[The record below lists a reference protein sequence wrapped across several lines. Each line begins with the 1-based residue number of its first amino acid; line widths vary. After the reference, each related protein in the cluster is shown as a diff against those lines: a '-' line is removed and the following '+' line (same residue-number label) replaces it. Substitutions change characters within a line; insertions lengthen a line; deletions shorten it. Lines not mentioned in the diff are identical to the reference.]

1 MQLHRLAIAAALA
14 AAPLGLSAAVAAT
27 PAQVQPG
34 MQVVDPSGGAVGTV
48 VGVKGASVI
57 LKTTKHE
64 VELPIASF
72 TPNKGKL
79 LFGMTAAQV
88 DTAFEQA
95 AAQANASVAVGAT
108 VYGTDG
114 TPAGQIAEI
123 GDSLVTITLT
133 NGKQVKVPRN
143 GISGTQKGAVLAW
156 TTAKLNELAAQAT
169 SPDSATAQD
178 ASAQPATPQSG
189 SDGN

>member
-14 AAPLGLSAAVAAT
+14 AAPLGLSAVVAAT

-48 VGVKGASVI
+48 LGVKDNSVI
-57 LKTTKHE
+57 LKTSKHE

-72 TPNKGKL
+72 TPNQGKL

-88 DTAFEQA
+88 DAAFEQA
-95 AAQANASVAVGAT
+95 AAQASASVAVGAT
-108 VYGTDG
+108 VYGSDG
-114 TPAGQIAEI
+114 TPAGQIAEM

-133 NGKQVKVPRN
+133 DGKQVKVPRN

-156 TTAKLNELAAQAT
+156 TTAKLNELAAQAA
-169 SPDSATAQD
+169 SADATAGD
-178 ASAQPATPQSG
+178 GTAPQPASEIK
-189 SDGN
+189 